1 MKNFEVIAKDKN
13 SRARVGIIKTAHG
26 EVETPAF
33 MPVGSQGTVKALTH
47 QQLIDLGVQ
56 IILSNTYHLFLR
68 PGIEIIKKFGS
79 LHSFISW
86 KRPILTD
93 SGGFQ
98 IYSLSPLAK
107 VNEEGVSFNSH
118 LDGTKIFLTPEK
130 VIEIQS
136 IFCSDI
142 MMQLDYFLPYPSS
155 FEALKEAVNI
165 TSLWAKRS
173 KDYFES
179 IKNGSQQLWGIIQGG
194 TYWELR
200 KKSIEDLL
208 GLEMDGYAIGG
219 LCLGEPK
226 SLMFEIIEK
235 STSNLP
241 EDKPRYLM
249 GAGYIEDILQA
260 VELGID
266 LFDCVIP
273 TRNARTGTLFT
284 SKGRIVIKHAK
295 YKDDSRP
302 LDENCNCYTCR
313 NFSRAYLRHLY
324 EREEITSAIL
334 NTIHNLHF
342 YLDIFKKIRQS
353 IRLNSFKR
361 FKNDILNNL
370 KESENL

>member
-1 MKNFEVIAKDKN
+1 MNFKIIAKDKN
-13 SRARVGIIKTAHG
+13 SKARVGIIATPHG

-47 QQLIDLGVQ
+47 QQLIDLGAQ

-68 PGIEIIKKFGS
+68 PGIEIIKKFGG

-86 KRPILTD
+86 KKPILTD

-118 LDGTKIFLTPEK
+118 LDGAKIFLTPEK
-130 VIEIQS
+130 VIEIQ
-136 IFCSDI
+136 IVFQSDI
-142 MMQLDYFLPYPSS
+142 MMPLDYFLPYPSS
-155 FEALKEAVNI
+155 FEALKEAVRI

-173 KDYFES
+173 KNYFNSKHVEL
-179 IKNGSQQLWGIIQGG
+179 QQLWGIVQGG

-200 KKSIEDLL
+200 KKSVEDLL
-208 GLEMDGYAIGG
+208 KLEMDGYAIGG

-226 SLMFEIIEK
+226 SLMFGIIEK
-235 STSNLP
+235 CTSSLP
-241 EDKPRYLM
+241 ENKPRYLM

-260 VELGID
+260 IELGID
-266 LFDCVIP
+266 IFDCVIP

-284 SKGRIVIKHAK
+284 SKGRLVIKNAK
-295 YKDDSRP
+295 YKDDPRP

-324 EREEITSAIL
+324 ERGEITSAIL
-334 NTIHNLHF
+334 NTIHNLYF

-353 IRLNSFKR
+353 IRLNSFKK
-361 FKNDILNNL
+361 FKNEVLNNL